1 MRVGDATAV
10 PGRVPRILCI
20 GIPVRDLTLRVDGFP
35 QRGSKTP
42 ASHFDE
48 ICGGNGLNG
57 AVAIA
62 RLGGRAALTGPI
74 GDRQEASSGFIFEKL
89 AREGV
94 DTAHLVHMPGL
105 VTPVSAI
112 VIDGDGE
119 RTIVTF
125 RDPGLWRVRLPDTEA
140 LLADCDAILIENRC
154 GPFVADLAAAARR
167 RGIAVITAVDLA
179 MSPDDGLLTSS
190 SHLIFSSEA
199 LRATAGL
206 AGDAEAL
213 TKIAGL
219 TPSFLAVTRGAQ
231 GTIWLDPQQNLHE
244 TPAFPVQA
252 VDTLGAGDVFQG
264 AFTLAITEG
273 EDLPG
278 ALRFAAAA
286 AALKCSRH
294 GGAFAAPQRP
304 EVEALLTQS
313 GASTQVSP

>member
-1 MRVGDATAV
+1 MLQVGN
-10 PGRVPRILCI
+10 
-20 GIPVRDLTLRVDGFP
+20 FP
-35 QRGSKTP
+35 LRGSKTP
-42 ASHFDE
+42 ASRFDE
-48 ICGGNGLNG
+48 ICGGNGLNA

-74 GDRQEASSGFIFEKL
+74 GDRLETSHRFIFERL

-94 DTAHLVHMPGL
+94 DATHLVNMPGL
-105 VTPVSAI
+105 VTPISAI
-112 VIDGDGE
+112 VIDADGE

-125 RDPGLWRVRLPDTEA
+125 RDPGLWQVHLPDVDH

-154 GPFVADLAAAARR
+154 AAFVADLAAEARK

-179 MSPDDGLLTSS
+179 MSLQDSLLTLS

-199 LRATAGL
+199 LRATAGM

-213 TKIAGL
+213 KKMAGL
-219 TPSFLAVTRGAQ
+219 TRAFLAVTRGPQ
-231 GTIWLDPQQNLHE
+231 GTIWLDQDRNLRE

-264 AFTLAITEG
+264 AFILAITEG
-273 EDLPG
+273 EDLAS

-286 AALKCSRH
+286 AALKCTRH
-294 GGAFAAPQRP
+294 GGAFAAPQRA
-304 EVEALLTQS
+304 EVEALL
-313 GASTQVSP
+313 ARA

>member
-1 MRVGDATAV
+1 MSPGDATAA

-20 GIPVRDLTLRVDGFP
+20 GIPVRDLTLRIDGFP
-35 QRGSKTP
+35 QRGSKTS

-74 GDRQEASSGFIFEKL
+74 GDRLEASSRFIFEKL
-89 AREGV
+89 AREGI

-112 VIDGDGE
+112 VIDADGE

-125 RDPGLWRVRLPDTEA
+125 RDPGLWQVSLPDTEA

-154 GPFVADLAAAARR
+154 AEFVADLAAAARQ

-179 MSPDDGLLTSS
+179 MSLQDSLLTLS

-199 LRATAGL
+199 LQATAGIS
-206 AGDAEAL
+206 GDAEAL
-213 TKIAGL
+213 MKMAAV

-231 GTIWLDPQQNLHE
+231 GTIWFDQDRNLRE

-273 EDLPG
+273 KDLPG
-278 ALRFAAAA
+278 ALRFAAGA
-286 AALKCSRH
+286 AALKCTRH
-294 GGAFAAPQRP
+294 GGAFAAPQRA
-304 EVEALLTQS
+304 EVEALL
-313 GASTQVSP
+313 A

>member
-1 MRVGDATAV
+1 
-10 PGRVPRILCI
+10 VPRILCV

-74 GDRQEASSGFIFEKL
+74 GDRLEASSRFIFEKL
-89 AREGV
+89 AAEGV
-94 DTAHLVHMPGL
+94 DTANLVHMPGL
-105 VTPVSAI
+105 VTPISAI
-112 VIDGDGE
+112 VIDEDGE

-125 RDPGLWRVRLPDTEA
+125 RDPGLWQVRLPDTER
-140 LLADCDAILIENRC
+140 LLADCNAILIENRC
-154 GPFVADLAAAARR
+154 AEFVADLAAAARK
-167 RGIAVITAVDLA
+167 RGIAVITAVDRA
-179 MSPDDGLLTSS
+179 MSLDDSLLTSS

-199 LRATAGL
+199 LQGTAGM

-213 TKIAGL
+213 KKMAGL
-219 TPSFLAVTRGAQ
+219 TRSFLAVTRGAQ
-231 GTIWLDPQQNLHE
+231 GTIWLDQNQNLHE

-264 AFTLAITEG
+264 AFTLAITERQ
-273 EDLPG
+273 DLPG

-286 AALKCSRH
+286 AALKCTRH
-294 GGAFAAPQRP
+294 GGVFAAPQRP
-304 EVEALLTQS
+304 EVEALLAQRP
-313 GASTQVSP
+313 APTQVGP